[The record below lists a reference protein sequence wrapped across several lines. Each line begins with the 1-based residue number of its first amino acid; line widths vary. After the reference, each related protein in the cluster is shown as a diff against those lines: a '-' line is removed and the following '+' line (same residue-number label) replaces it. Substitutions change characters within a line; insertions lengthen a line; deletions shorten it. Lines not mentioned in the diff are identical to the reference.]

1 MDNLLNNLINII
13 GTIGAICSII
23 SAIPLIISTAKNK
36 SKADNPINQQKQ
48 RRVYFI
54 VIASWFIIMLIVLS
68 ISTISKWNNR
78 TQIIIWTIIP
88 FIFLWIYGIKALQ
101 SFDSINIFPPKPLWQ
116 VLFNKFPSWIKN
128 SDQTSFNFLVLK
140 MDDTEE
146 VQKAAEVIEKS
157 YPKDKSSDF
166 HIEIQPCF
174 DGIVPME
181 IRDDFCGLIC
191 LIGKKGRKN
200 LEVIESSLEKCSNQ
214 PNNLDLPIA
223 YSYIGCAPIPLKY
236 EQIGESQLNRF
247 AQSLIMRSYSRSKEW
262 IHLCKRS
269 YRTLISAFAFIALL
283 IVGSIVLGSIKHEDN
298 KTISNLNNSI
308 AKLKPKNYIMP
319 PPMDFAKEFDIS
331 LKGLN
336 IDSIMKDEKLKD
348 YFSMVYK
355 YAFKFKGIASPEV
368 KVWYR
373 PESTKELINI
383 LTTEKS
389 HNNSNKGKE
398 SLIGGIAD
406 NRVFLFW
413 PGVKII
419 NKDNIMAWDISGVQ
433 YDSIKINGKSD
444 EEDISITIFDP
455 KRGEI
460 NIKWEPSPQEKMTD
474 KGLVIYGFSYNELLA
489 IEFDFSSQIFEANA
503 KDVFKY
509 IQTPAFRDEVR
520 KYYLN
525 IAKLLERYVDA
536 SNKQLGN

>member
-1 MDNLLNNLINII
+1 MDNLVNNIINII

-36 SKADNPINQQKQ
+36 SKADDPINQQKQ

-54 VIASWFIIMLIVLS
+54 VIASWFIIMLLISAISIV
-68 ISTISKWNNR
+68 SKWNNYAL
-78 TQIIIWTIIP
+78 IITIIP
-88 FIFLWIYGIKALQ
+88 AFLLLIYGIRALQ

-116 VLFNKFPSWIKN
+116 VLFNKIPSWIKN

-181 IRDDFCGLIC
+181 IRDDFCGMIC
-191 LIGKKGRKN
+191 LIGKEGRKN
-200 LEVIESSLEKCSNQ
+200 LGIIESSLEKCSNQ
-214 PNNLDLPIA
+214 PDNLDLPIA
-223 YSYIGCAPIPLKY
+223 YSCIGCDPIPLKY
-236 EQIGESQLNRF
+236 EQIGENQLNRF

-262 IHLCKRS
+262 IHLCERAH
-269 YRTLISAFAFIALL
+269 RTLIAAIVFIF
-283 IVGSIVLGSIKHEDN
+283 VGSIVLGSMKHGDN
-298 KTISNLNNSI
+298 NKISELMNSI
-308 AKLKPKNYIMP
+308 EILEKNKPPHYIMP
-319 PPMDFAKEFDIS
+319 PPMDYAKEFDIS

-336 IDSIMKDEKLKD
+336 IDSIMKDENLKD

-373 PESTKELINI
+373 PEPKKDLRNI

-389 HNNSNKGKE
+389 YNNSNKGKH
-398 SLIGGIAD
+398 SIIGGIAD

-413 PGVKII
+413 PGVK
-419 NKDNIMAWDISGVQ
+419 NFNRDNTIAWDISGVRN
-433 YDSIKINGKSD
+433 DSIRIDKNFGENIGF
-444 EEDISITIFDP
+444 TVFGP
-455 KRGEI
+455 KKREF
-460 NIKWEPSPQEKMTD
+460 NIEWEPSPQEKETD

-489 IEFDFSSQIFEANA
+489 IEFDFSSQIFDTNA
-503 KDVFKY
+503 KDVFEY

-536 SNKQLGN
+536 SNKQLDNQ